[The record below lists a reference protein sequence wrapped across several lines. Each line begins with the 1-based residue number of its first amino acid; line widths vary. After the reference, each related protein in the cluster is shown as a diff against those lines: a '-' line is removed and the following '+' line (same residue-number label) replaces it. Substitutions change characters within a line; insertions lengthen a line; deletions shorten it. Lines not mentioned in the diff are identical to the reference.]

1 MRIYQGKSQ
10 LEDVQAA
17 LDEATRD
24 WGNEIPDIILLFNST
39 KQDPHE
45 AARLFQERF
54 PHTKIAGCTTAGEIL
69 DGHHYNG
76 SLIAMALGSPK
87 LDFQTLSIDLDDL
100 DEKRIHKQFTQAFEH
115 WGVHH
120 DDIDPS
126 HFFAMV
132 FIDGLRMKEEKLAAM
147 LADSLA
153 GIPVVG
159 GSAGDDLKFAET
171 YVYCDGEARTNHATV
186 VLCKTAL
193 KYKVFKHQ
201 HFVNTENAIVITKA
215 DPDKRIVYEIDGY
228 PAAEAYASALGVKV
242 SELEGDVT
250 FLHPVTFS
258 SDGQIYVRSI
268 QAVNEDG
275 SIAFFCA
282 IEEGMVLQVG
292 GHHEM
297 DTSLQETLTELQS
310 SYGKAELLF
319 ASNCILRSLEAQ
331 GGKKFEA
338 LGKVFREHVSH
349 SIGFDTY
356 GEQVN
361 GLHVNQTLVGLALMP
376 EEEVA

>member
-10 LEDVQAA
+10 LEDAQAA
-17 LDEATRD
+17 LEEVTQD
-24 WGNEIPDIILLFNST
+24 WGAETPGIVLLFNST
-39 KQDPHE
+39 KQDPQE
-45 AARLFQERF
+45 VSRLFQEKF
-54 PHTKIAGCTTAGEIL
+54 PESRIAGCTTAGEIL

-76 SLIAMALGSPK
+76 SLVAMALGSPK
-87 LDFQTLSIDLDDL
+87 LDFQTISLNLEELQESGIE
-100 DEKRIHKQFTQAFEH
+100 EKFTKAFDQ
-115 WGVHH
+115 WGVRR
-120 DDIDPS
+120 DDINPS
-126 HFFAMV
+126 SFFAMV
-132 FIDGLRMKEEKLAAM
+132 FIDGLRMKEEKLAAI
-147 LADSLA
+147 LANSLA

-171 YVYCDGEARTNHATV
+171 YVYCDGKAATNHATV
-186 VLCKTAL
+186 VLCRTAL
-193 KYKVFKHQ
+193 KYQVFKHQ
-201 HFVNTENAIVITKA
+201 HFVNTDNAIVITKA

-228 PAAEAYASALGVKV
+228 PAAEAYARALGV
-242 SELEGDVT
+242 EIAQLEGDVT

-268 QAVNEDG
+268 QSVNEDG

-297 DTSLQETLTELQS
+297 DSSLEETLSQLKK

-338 LGKVFREHVSH
+338 LGEVFREHVNH

-361 GLHVNQTLVGLALMP
+361 GLHVNQTLVGLALLP